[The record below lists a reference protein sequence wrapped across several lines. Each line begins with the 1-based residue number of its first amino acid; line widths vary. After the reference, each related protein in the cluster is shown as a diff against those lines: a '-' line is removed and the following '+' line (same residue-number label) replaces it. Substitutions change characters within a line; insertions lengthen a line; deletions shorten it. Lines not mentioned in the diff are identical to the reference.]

1 MSAKLRPARVP
12 HAGCIIRRELEA
24 RGWTQKDLADIM
36 GRPEQAISEI
46 VNGRKRLISET
57 ALQLAEAFGT
67 SADLWLNM
75 ESSYTLHEAR
85 T

>member
-12 HAGCIIRRELEA
+12 HPGHIIRRELEA

-46 VNGRKRLISET
+46 VNGRKRIIPET

-67 SADLWLNM
+67 SADLWLNL
-75 ESSYTLHEAR
+75 ESNYRLHQAC